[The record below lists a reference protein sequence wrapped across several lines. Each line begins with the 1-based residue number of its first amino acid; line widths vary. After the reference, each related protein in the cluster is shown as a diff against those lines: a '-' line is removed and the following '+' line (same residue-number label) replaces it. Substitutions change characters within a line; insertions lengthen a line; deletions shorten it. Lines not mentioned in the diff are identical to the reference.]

1 MPKLVT
7 KFKYY
12 KPGGKKSIGGFVKYI
27 ATREGVEKIDESQ
40 KLLPATENQRAL
52 IKKLLHSFPDS
63 EDMHEYID
71 YVRLPTRGNASEF
84 ISRVIED
91 NVDEMLHTKTYA
103 DYIAT
108 RPRAERFGSH
118 GLFTDDGVVV
128 NLKKVSEEL
137 NSHSGNLWT
146 AIVSLRREDA
156 ERLGFDHGE
165 RWRDMLRTQTAALAE
180 NLKIAPENLRWF
192 AAFHNESHHPH
203 VHLIVYSALENE
215 GYLTKQGVNEL
226 RSSFARDIF
235 AQDLYS
241 IYEQQTAVRNE
252 LRADGQAY
260 AKEIV
265 AQINEGVYENPAL
278 EGLLLDL
285 AARLSRTKGKK
296 QYGYL
301 KPDVKATVDQIIDLL
316 ARDERIKRLYDL
328 WYEQRENVLRTYTD
342 TMPEREPLRD
352 NREFKPLKNA
362 VIEAAMGL
370 VLDRDPA
377 EEPPAPEESPEPSP
391 TEAEEEPPDPPPVDM
406 ELQRLT
412 RQAESGNRYAQ
423 YRLAKRLLD
432 RGCAGYAPKKAVK
445 WLEKAAMQHYSVA
458 SYLLGKLWLQ
468 GTHLP
473 QDKRKAEAWLRRSS
487 AEDNPFAQYLLGK
500 TCLTD
505 EDFQAEPEE
514 IERLL
519 YRAAEQNNRYAAYTL
534 GREKLAGGVLQC
546 DPDEA
551 IRLLNT
557 SAGLGFAPAM
567 YRLGRLYAEG
577 DAVEQD
583 LPRAVDYLERAADQG
598 DVYAAYLAGKLRLK
612 EESIRDIPLAIR
624 NFETAAAEHNGYAE
638 YQLGRIYLYGIG
650 TEKDTD
656 AALRWLTASAEHG
669 NVYASQLLQHMQ
681 KGRNTRVAMSA
692 FRLLTDFCRV
702 FQRRMEE
709 NRRHFENE
717 TDRKLLRKIEEKK
730 AAHGLKQG

>member
-1 MPKLVT
+1 MARIIVKSPFMKAN
-7 KFKYY
+7 
-12 KPGGKKSIGGFVKYI
+12 GGGHAGNYLKYI
-27 ATREGVEKIDESQ
+27 AKREGVERTEGTEKY
-40 KLLPATENQRAL
+40 LPATAMQRKVIDEL
-52 IKKLLHSFPDS
+52 LKKYPDAS
-63 EDMHEYID
+63 DLFERQD
-71 YVRLPTRGNASEF
+71 YLKKPNRGNADELILRIAELHNELF
-84 ISRVIED
+84 ED
-91 NVDEMLHTKTYA
+91 REKYVS
-103 DYIAT
+103 YIAQ
-108 RPRAERFGSH
+108 RPRVEKLSSH
-118 GLFTDDGVVV
+118 GLFSDDGIPLV
-128 NLKKVSEEL
+128 LEDIAREISESES
-137 NSHSGNLWT
+137 NIWT
-146 AIVSLRREDA
+146 HIISLTREDA
-156 ERLGFDHGE
+156 ARLGYDHADA
-165 RWRDMLRTQTAALAE
+165 WVQLLRSQRNMIAE
-180 NLKIAPENLRWF
+180 NMKIAPENFRWY
-192 AAFHNESHHPH
+192 AAFHNEGHHPH
-203 VHLIVYSALENE
+203 VHMMAYSVDPREAFLTEKGIERIKSELAKEIFRQDLLHVYQKQT
-215 GYLTKQGVNEL
+215 GYRDEL
-226 RSSFARDIF
+226 RDEGRTVA
-235 AQDLYS
+235 
-241 IYEQQTAVRNE
+241 E
-252 LRADGQAY
+252 
-260 AKEIV
+260 EIV
-265 AQINEGVYENPAL
+265 AQINGGVYENPAL

-301 KPDVKATVDQIIDLL
+301 KPDVKAIVDQIIDLL
-316 ARDERIKRLYDL
+316 AGDERIKRLYDL

-352 NREFKPLKNA
+352 NKEFKPLKNA
-362 VIEAAMGL
+362 VINAAMGL

-391 TEAEEEPPDPPPVDM
+391 TEAEEESPDPPPVDM
-406 ELQRLT
+406 GLQRLM

-432 RGCAGYAPKKAVK
+432 RGSAGYAPKEAVK
-445 WLEKAAMQHYSVA
+445 WLEKAAEQHYSVA

-468 GTHLP
+468 GVHLP

-505 EDFQAEPEE
+505 EDFHAEPEE

-519 YRAAEQNNRYAAYTL
+519 YRASEQNNRYATYTL

-567 YRLGRLYAEG
+567 YRLGKLYAEG

-598 DVYAAYLAGKLRLK
+598 DVYAAYLAGKLRLN

-656 AALRWLTASAEHG
+656 AALRWLTDSAEHG

-692 FRLLTDFCRV
+692 FRLLTDFCRI

-717 TDRKLLRKIEEKK
+717 TDPKLLRKIEEKK